1 MKIKNFFKK
10 LNPMN
15 WIEKLVIKNL
25 AKKIIKKLPD
35 LQEKGIEVINEY
47 SEKIEKNAE
56 NLLEEIK
63 IAIVKHIEKFET
75 K

>member
-1 MKIKNFFKK
+1 MFAFLEKI
-10 LNPMN
+10 NPMN
-15 WIEKLVIKNL
+15 WIEKIIIKKM
-25 AKKIIKKLPD
+25 AKRIIKKLPD

-47 SEKIEKNAE
+47 SEKIEKSAE

-63 IAIVKHIEKFET
+63 ITIVKHIEKFET

>member
-1 MKIKNFFKK
+1 MAKFLEKI
-10 LNPMN
+10 NPMN
-15 WIEKLVIKNL
+15 WIEKIIIKKM
-25 AKKIIKKLPD
+25 AKRIIKKLPD

-47 SEKIEKNAE
+47 SEKIEKSAE

-63 IAIVKHIEKFET
+63 ITIVKHIEKFET

>member
-1 MKIKNFFKK
+1 MAKFLEKI
-10 LNPMN
+10 NPMN
-15 WIEKLVIKNL
+15 WIEKIIIKKM
-25 AKKIIKKLPD
+25 AKRIIKKLPD

-47 SEKIEKNAE
+47 SEKIEKSAE

-63 IAIVKHIEKFET
+63 ITIVKHIEKFEN